1 MQNVFNKNLFLHQ
14 GWSSAYSIES
24 VIVQI
29 SATLVKGKAR
39 INFKENEKVCSH
51 TLLGAT
57 AASAASLIFINT

>member
-1 MQNVFNKNLFLHQ
+1 MIVPLVAVVISKPSFLFFAK

-39 INFKENEKVCSH
+39 INFKENEKV
-51 TLLGAT
+51 G
-57 AASAASLIFINT
+57 N